1 MDAPNPFKPDNDD
14 EGIVNLDEQNPFGAK
29 SRSSTNQIDQSQGNL
44 NETKEEK
51 LARLKARAD
60 SLRRR
65 LADAQQQQA
74 EIQNSP
80 QNQPNWPP
88 YVPFLY
94 IDIEHD
100 IPRAAQKCVQYAK
113 NGIILSLSH
122 VFINFIASCSIS
134 GLPSYSHA
142 TGIVFSIIYC
152 FLNLYLT
159 ISLCFNKLYASCCKH
174 DIPFSFILYQFI
186 LIGFLLYQ
194 FVGFPNSG
202 SVGLATFLDLIAKS
216 KSGWS
221 KFISFVNS
229 MIILACAIIQV
240 IVLQQS
246 QKYQKV
252 SGVDDTTTQR
262 INDMPNLHI

>member
-1 MDAPNPFKPDNDD
+1 MNAPNPFQPDNDED
-14 EGIVNLDEQNPFGAK
+14 IVNLDGPQNPFSVDSK
-29 SRSSTNQIDQSQGNL
+29 SSTNQISQSQDDI

-74 EIQNSP
+74 EIQNVA

-88 YVPFLY
+88 YIPFLY

-100 IPRAAQKCVQYAK
+100 IPRAAQKCIKFAK
-113 NGIILSLSH
+113 IGIILCFCH
-122 VFINFIASCSIS
+122 VFINFLASCSIS
-134 GLPSYSHA
+134 GLSTYSHA
-142 TGIVFSIIYC
+142 TGIVFSIIYA

-159 ISLCFNKLYASCCKH
+159 LSLCFNKLYTSCCKH
-174 DIPFSFILYQFI
+174 DIPFSFIMYQFI

-202 SVGLATFLDLIAKS
+202 SVGLATFLDLVAKS

-221 KFISFVNS
+221 KFISFLNS
-229 MIILACAIIQV
+229 VVILSCAIIQV
-240 IVLQQS
+240 IILQQS

-262 INDMPNLHI
+262 INDMPDLTI